1 MLEIQQEYECENCG
15 SIYFK
20 IGLLD
25 KSRME
30 MFVQC
35 KECGELRECL
45 KWEILN
51 SRIVIITEV
60 ANVGLATMNLIA
72 MCVVPYVRTIALI
85 LATLQ

>member
-45 KWEILN
+45 K
-51 SRIVIITEV
+51 
-60 ANVGLATMNLIA
+60 
-72 MCVVPYVRTIALI
+72 
-85 LATLQ
+85 